1 MDEAVFSQ
9 FPSGLHILDTQLRL
23 LRFNSSAKNRERFPL
38 EGRIGHSMKEILRD
52 FDIDEHTIETAY
64 RLARSVLET
73 GEPVHDFEGRA
84 RTFSDPRFEAVF
96 SVSWFRLQDP
106 DGGRVLGV
114 AAVLTDITEQ
124 LRAQQRLR
132 LLDRAGTRIGA
143 TLDIVRTAQE
153 LADAAVPELADVVT
167 VDLLDPVLSGEAPA
181 RGESLERLPL
191 RRVGYRS
198 GLDQPDRGLAGVG
211 QISGASLGAQLRHS
225 LADLRPQLV
234 RALDRD
240 PEWLAAD
247 PDQVRR
253 LLAVGVHSL
262 MAVPLTAR
270 GVVLGLVCLY
280 RCRDPLA
287 YEEGDLVLAAQLA
300 ARAALCLDNAR
311 LYARELSAAR
321 ILRLSLRPA
330 EVPEHAA
337 LETAQSYVPSGS
349 GGDWF
354 DVIQLSGARV
364 ALVVGSTSGRSIQAA
379 AAMGELRAA
388 IRALSGLD
396 LLPDE
401 LLSRLHDL
409 VARLGGERRSAA
421 RAGPEV
427 EPWRATCLYT
437 VYDPVS
443 RRYSMARAGD
453 QPAPAV
459 VGPDGSA
466 ELVHLPEGRA
476 LGEGVADYTTVVRT
490 LPEGSVITLYNA
502 ALIENSST
510 EERRRRL
517 DRLREVLAP
526 EGRSLQEACDI
537 ILEARSRGRS
547 AHDAVLLLAR
557 TRVLDADHLA
567 SWVLPNDPAAVSR
580 ARRLVAEQLDR
591 WGLEELGFSTE
602 LVVSELV
609 TNAVRYSNGPV
620 ALRLIRD
627 RALICEVADEAAT
640 SPQLRR
646 ADDADEGGRGL
657 FIVSQV
663 TQRWGYRPS
672 RRGKAIW
679 TEQALPE

>member
-1 MDEAVFSQ
+1 V
-9 FPSGLHILDTQLRL
+9 
-23 LRFNSSAKNRERFPL
+23 
-38 EGRIGHSMKEILRD
+38 
-52 FDIDEHTIETAY
+52 
-64 RLARSVLET
+64 
-73 GEPVHDFEGRA
+73 GE
-84 RTFSDPRFEAVF
+84 
-96 SVSWFRLQDP
+96 
-106 DGGRVLGV
+106 
-114 AAVLTDITEQ
+114 
-124 LRAQQRLR
+124 
-132 LLDRAGTRIGA
+132 
-143 TLDIVRTAQE
+143 
-153 LADAAVPELADVVT
+153 
-167 VDLLDPVLSGEAPA
+167 
-181 RGESLERLPL
+181 
-191 RRVGYRS
+191 
-198 GLDQPDRGLAGVG
+198 
-211 QISGASLGAQLRHS
+211 ISGASLGSQLRHS
-225 LADLRPQLV
+225 LTDLQPQLV

-240 PEWLAAD
+240 PEWLGAD

-280 RCRDPLA
+280 RCREPLA
-287 YEEGDLVLAAQLA
+287 YEDGDLVLAAQLA

-364 ALVVGSTSGRSIQAA
+364 ALVTGATSGRSIQAA

-401 LLSRLHDL
+401 LLGRLHDL

-421 RAGPEV
+421 RTGPEAQ
-427 EPWRATCLYT
+427 PWHATCLYT

-459 VGPDGSA
+459 IGPDGTA
-466 ELVHLPEGRA
+466 ELVRLPAGRA

-502 ALIENSST
+502 ALVADST
-510 EERRRRL
+510 AEERRSRL
-517 DRLREVLAP
+517 ERLREAVALG
-526 EGRSLQEACDI
+526 GRSLQEACDL
-537 ILEARSRGRS
+537 ILEARSAGRA

-567 SWVLPNDPAAVSR
+567 AWVLPNDPAAVSR
-580 ARRLVAEQLDR
+580 ARRLAADQLDR
-591 WGLEELGFSTE
+591 WGLPELGFATE

-609 TNAVRYSNGPV
+609 TNAVRYSDGPV

-657 FIVSQV
+657 FIVAQV

-672 RRGKAIW
+672 RRGKTIW